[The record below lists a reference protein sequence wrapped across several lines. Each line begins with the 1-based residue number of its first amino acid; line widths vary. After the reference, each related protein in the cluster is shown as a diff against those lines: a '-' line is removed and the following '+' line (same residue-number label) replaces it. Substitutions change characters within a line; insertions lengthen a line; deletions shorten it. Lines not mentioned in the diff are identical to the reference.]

1 MLRAVRLLG
10 KDVTLETR
18 DSPHVPAG
26 HGPVRVRQQLH
37 HALDR
42 TPDSRRSLRQVPPV
56 FHRQAEARG
65 HGRAGGAVPPEIRGV
80 NRQGRRLSHGGPT
93 PPGARAGGGG
103 RAPAGRPQ
111 DRAEPG
117 SAEPPRPQHAPP
129 HRIPQ
134 TPEPLGAPQNQPHP
148 AREMPE
154 DRDPELSQLARA
166 DVERLHPEV
175 ERLRA
180 HLAELLTPRDP
191 LDDRDA
197 IVEIRAGTGGD
208 EAALF
213 AAALFRMYTR
223 FAERRGWKVEVL
235 SLSQGNLGGLKEA
248 IFAARGTA
256 AYGTLR
262 YESGVHRVQRVP
274 VTEAQGRI
282 HTSAATVAV
291 LPEAEEVDVK
301 IDDKDLRIDV
311 FRSQGPGG
319 QSVNTTDSAVR
330 ITHLPT
336 NLVVQCQDQKSR
348 LQNKIKA
355 LDVLRSRLLDKM
367 IAEQEA
373 ARARE
378 RRAQVGT
385 GDRAE
390 KIRTYN
396 FPQNRVTDHRIHYTV
411 HNLTEVLDGDLDD
424 LINALRLAGEKE
436 RLSA

>member
-1 MLRAVRLLG
+1 M
-10 KDVTLETR
+10 
-18 DSPHVPAG
+18 
-26 HGPVRVRQQLH
+26 RVRQQLRHALH
-37 HALDR
+37 HAR
-42 TPDSRRSLRQVPPV
+42 DSCRGVRQVPPV
-56 FHRQAEARG
+56 LHRQAEADG
-65 HGRAGGAVPPEIRGV
+65 YGRAGGAFPPEIRD
-80 NRQGRRLSHGGPT
+80 RL
-93 PPGARAGGGG
+93 
-103 RAPAGRPQ
+103 
-111 DRAEPG
+111 
-117 SAEPPRPQHAPP
+117 
-129 HRIPQ
+129 
-134 TPEPLGAPQNQPHP
+134 
-148 AREMPE
+148 
-154 DRDPELSQLARA
+154 A
-166 DVERLHPEV
+166 D
-175 ERLRA
+175 
-180 HLAELLTPRDP
+180 LLTPADP

-213 AAALFRMYTR
+213 AAELFRMYTR
-223 FAERRGWKVEVL
+223 FAERRGWKVEVV
-235 SLSQGNLGGLKEA
+235 SHSEGSLGGLKEA
-248 IFAARGTA
+248 IFAARGPGV
-256 AYGTLR
+256 YGTLR

-301 IDDKDLRIDV
+301 IEDKDLRIDV

-336 NLVVQCQDQKSR
+336 NLVVQCQDQKSQ

-355 LDVLRSRLLDKM
+355 MEVLRSRLLDKM

-378 RRAQVGT
+378 RRSQVGT
-385 GDRAE
+385 GDRSQ

-411 HNLTEVLDGDLDD
+411 HSLSQVLDGNLDD
-424 LINALRLAGEKE
+424 LINALRVAGEKE

>member
-1 MLRAVRLLG
+1 MEARLRQALARAEEVARELADPETARNPAKLKKLGREHARL
-10 KDVTLETR
+10 DQI
-18 DSPHVPAG
+18 
-26 HGPVRVRQQLH
+26 RQTH
-37 HALDR
+37 ERLDR
-42 TPDSRRSLRQVPPV
+42 LMGELAQ
-56 FHRQAEARG
+56 
-65 HGRAGGAVPPEIRGV
+65 
-80 NRQGRRLSHGGPT
+80 
-93 PPGARAGGGG
+93 
-103 RAPAGRPQ
+103 
-111 DRAEPG
+111 
-117 SAEPPRPQHAPP
+117 
-129 HRIPQ
+129 
-134 TPEPLGAPQNQPHP
+134 
-148 AREMPE
+148 AREVLH

-166 DVERLHPEV
+166 DVERLQPEIDRL
-175 ERLRA
+175 ERR
-180 HLAELLTPRDP
+180 LADLLTPADP

-223 FAERRGWKVEVL
+223 FCERRGWKVEIV
-235 SLSQGNLGGLKEA
+235 SLSEGNLGGLKEA
-248 IFAARGTA
+248 IFAARGPGV
-256 AYGTLR
+256 YGTLR

-301 IDDKDLRIDV
+301 IEEKELRIDV

-336 NLVVQCQDQKSR
+336 NLVVQCQDQKSQ
-348 LQNKIKA
+348 LQNKIRA

-385 GDRAE
+385 GDRSA

-411 HNLTEVLDGDLDD
+411 HNLSEVLDGNLDD
-424 LINALRLAGEKE
+424 LINALRAAGEKE